1 MRCNDKQTFLYNIS
15 KQALDLPFFCLP
27 VTDTGSVLPSSVV
40 NVSVESGSV
49 IKVAVATASVVA
61 DTVVALSPSVLL
73 LLLSVV
79 QAGSSVVVMPGDV
92 VWEGMSTGD
101 ADGGCENV
109 VFSGSRMVPNVVVSK
124 GRMGSKS
131 SGTL

>member
-1 MRCNDKQTFLYNIS
+1 MRCNDKQNFLYNIS
-15 KQALDLPFFCLP
+15 KQALHLPFFCLP

-40 NVSVESGSV
+40 NVAVESGSV
-49 IKVAVATASVVA
+49 VKVPVATASVVT
-61 DTVVALSPSVLL
+61 DTIVALSPSVL

-92 VWEGMSTGD
+92 VSEEMSTAD
-101 ADGGCENV
+101 ADDD
-109 VFSGSRMVPNVVVSK
+109 VFSGSRMLPNVVVSK

>member
-1 MRCNDKQTFLYNIS
+1 MMTNKNFLYNIS
-15 KQALDLPFFCLP
+15 KLALHLPFFCLP

-49 IKVAVATASVVA
+49 VKVPVATASDVT
-61 DTVVALSPSVLL
+61 DTIVALAPSVLL
-73 LLLSVV
+73 FVSVV

-92 VWEGMSTGD
+92 VSEEMSTGD
-101 ADGGCENV
+101 VDDACEIV

>member
-1 MRCNDKQTFLYNIS
+1 MTDKTFCTTFLNQLFTYLI
-15 KQALDLPFFCLP
+15 FCLP

-40 NVSVESGSV
+40 NVSVESRSV
-49 IKVAVATASVVA
+49 VKVAVATASVVT
-61 DTVVALSPSVLL
+61 DTFVAFSPSVL

-92 VWEGMSTGD
+92 VSEEMSTAD
-101 ADGGCENV
+101 ADDVCEID